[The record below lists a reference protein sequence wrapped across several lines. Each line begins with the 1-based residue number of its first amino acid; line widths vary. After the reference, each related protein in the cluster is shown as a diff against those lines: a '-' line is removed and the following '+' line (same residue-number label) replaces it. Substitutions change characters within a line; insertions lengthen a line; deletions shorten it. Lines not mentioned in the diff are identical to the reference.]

1 MTLPGDLVFGLKR
14 AHRGA
19 VYRVAKMNGHPTG
32 SVDSKTMG
40 ALVYLVDDDIGT
52 RMTAERTLR
61 QAGLEVVGF
70 GAAEAALVAVTSQAP
85 EAVVLDIILPGQHGL
100 DALRGI
106 LTTRP
111 ETSVVIASGIADP
124 EIVAEAMRC
133 GAANFLVK
141 PVADADLVSA
151 VRHAVDWTR
160 LKRRI
165 NEIENRLENHGPPPL
180 KASGPRPPLAEVR
193 SFSPAPERRATTILD
208 LQTLERRAIEKALR
222 RTAGNVSEAAR
233 RLGIGRTTLYRK
245 MVSYGLEKAA

>member
-1 MTLPGDLVFGLKR
+1 MIDHTP
-14 AHRGA
+14 
-19 VYRVAKMNGHPTG
+19 G
-32 SVDSKTMG
+32 SVDAVARG
-40 ALVYLVDDDIGT
+40 ALVYLVDDDVT
-52 RMTAERTLR
+52 SRMPAEAALR
-61 QAGLEVVGF
+61 QAGLDVIGF
-70 GAAEAALVAVTSQAP
+70 GSAEAALLAVSARAP

-100 DALRGI
+100 EALRGI
-106 LTTRP
+106 LLARP
-111 ETSVVIASGIADP
+111 ETSVVIASGIGDAD
-124 EIVAEAMRC
+124 IIAEAMRC

-141 PVADADLVSA
+141 PVAGSDLVAA

-165 NEIENRLENHGPPPL
+165 NEIESRLERYGRGQHDVVD
-180 KASGPRPPLAEVR
+180 VR
-193 SFSPAPERRATTILD
+193 TFSPEPEPERRATTILD